1 LLRRFGPV
9 LVFFATFFVCIC
21 IHETG
26 HVLAGVLTGGRI
38 TEIALVSFTPHVR
51 IAGECTP
58 AVECVRAAAG
68 SAFFL
73 ATYFA
78 MALLLYRESEAR
90 RAASWFAVV
99 ELLGWVLSSAVS
111 PTAMGPND
119 AAHFVEISGA
129 NRFLVAGMAAG
140 IGIGGA
146 ALLRVLPRARVRT
159 QPGIARRATSA
170 AGIGK

>member
-1 LLRRFGPV
+1 LRNFGPV
-9 LVFFATFFVCIC
+9 LVFLATFIVCVC

-26 HVLAGVLTGGRI
+26 HMLAGVLTGGRI

-51 IAGECTP
+51 IAGDCTP

-73 ATYFA
+73 AAYFA
-78 MALLLYRESEAR
+78 MALLHRECEVK
-90 RAASWFAVV
+90 RAASYFALV

-111 PTAMGPND
+111 PAAMGPND
-119 AAHFVEISGA
+119 AAHFLEISGA
-129 NRFLVAGMAAG
+129 NRFLVAGVAAG

-146 ALLRVLPRARVRT
+146 ALLRVLTRARVRT
-159 QPGIARRATSA
+159 RHGTADEITNA
-170 AGIGK
+170 AAIGR